1 MEGSFPKLKLLASNT
16 HDLHKDTV
24 LYFKTNQQI
33 LKGHRSY
40 HQITLTGWS
49 VGIVIFLDFHSTKQG
64 LPLVDSWSR
73 GLDLN
78 QMYPDRDT
86 LSNVPRSGYITAR
99 DQSMVES
106 GVTKGGKNTARSCQ
120 FSFVEWTQQ
129 HKLKRNDFYSY
140 PRSYQKK
147 NSS

>member
-16 HDLHKDTV
+16 HDLHKDIV

-33 LKGHRSY
+33 PKGHRHY

-86 LSNVPRSGYITAR
+86 LAMYPAR
-99 DQSMVES
+99 DTLQHVIKAWWKAVWQKE
-106 GVTKGGKNTARSCQ
+106 GK
-120 FSFVEWTQQ
+120 TQQ
-129 HKLKRNDFYSY
+129 ISFSSMNTTQRRGLKLKSNDFSSY
-140 PRSYQKK
+140 PRRETAASGW
-147 NSS
+147 